1 MGWLCIDNRLNRV
14 LGWICLICQWV
25 WAQVELRQRGRIHF
39 PLRKPSHYPLMGG
52 MSHMTPPSMSIH
64 WFSCLHTQ
72 TYIHTHTYL
81 ILVSY
86 LSTAPFDLSS
96 YHFLC
101 FLSVF
106 FFFSCLLIFHLHLFP
121 LISSHVFLTVFS
133 PSVLLWFLPLS
144 VLSKCSGLQNNPLCD
159 FSLFY
164 LGFGNVCFIHHDSPI
179 PGKLKRTISWP
190 TCISLWNRK

>member
-1 MGWLCIDNRLNRV
+1 MFI

-39 PLRKPSHYPLMGG
+39 PLRKLSHYPLMGG
-52 MSHMTPPSMSIH
+52 GDVSYDSSFHEQSLICPWS
-64 WFSCLHTQ
+64 SCLHT
-72 TYIHTHTYL
+72 HTL
-81 ILVSY
+81 DPC
-86 LSTAPFDLSS
+86 AWPFYCPLWPLNISFS
-96 YHFLC
+96 V

-106 FFFSCLLIFHLHLFP
+106 FLFSCLLIFDLPLFP
-121 LISSHVFLTVFS
+121 LISSHVFLAVFS
-133 PSVLLWFLPLS
+133 LSVLLWFLPLS

-190 TCISLWNRK
+190 TCISLRKRK